1 MELAGSLNFLGFGI
15 LTLSIFFI
23 AAAIRIVK
31 QYERAV
37 VFRLGKFIGTKGP
50 GLILIIPIV
59 DRAIKVDIRVNSI
72 DVPRQEIITKDNVS
86 VIVDAVVYYKVE
98 NPEKA
103 IIEVKNS
110 IEATFLIAQTTLRS
124 VIGQTELDGLLSQKD
139 EINKSLREIIDRHT
153 TPWGLKVITV
163 EIKELALPE
172 EMKRAMAR
180 QAETE
185 RERRAKIINAEGE
198 YQAADKLRQ
207 AAEIMA
213 KEPITVQLRYL
224 QTLSEISV
232 DKSSTIIF
240 PVPIDL
246 ISNILK
252 NANEKK

>member
-1 MELAGSLNFLGFGI
+1 MEFMKSLNFLGFGI
-15 LTLSIFFI
+15 LIFIVFII

-31 QYERAV
+31 QYERAI
-37 VFRLGKFIGTKGP
+37 VFRLGKFICTKGP
-50 GLILIIPIV
+50 GLIFIIPII
-59 DRAIKVDIRVNSI
+59 DRALKVDIRVNSI
-72 DVPRQEIITKDNVS
+72 DVPRQETITKDNVS

-124 VIGQTELDGLLSQKD
+124 VIGQTELDGLLSQRD
-139 EINKSLREIIDRHT
+139 EINKNLREIIDKHT
-153 TPWGLKVITV
+153 TPWGIKVITV

-180 QAETE
+180 QAESE

-198 YQAADKLRQ
+198 YQAAEKLRQ
-207 AAEIMA
+207 AAEIMS

-252 NANEKK
+252 KADEKK